1 LQRGYKS
8 AVILKHLDDVVRA
21 KLKDQKPTKELV
33 HSILKESFKDS
44 KITAGLIIKNLISCL
59 FCEQTTRHIS
69 KRKNLKYPN

>member
-8 AVILKHLDDVVRA
+8 AVILKYLDDVVRA

-44 KITAGLIIKNLISCL
+44 KITAGLIIKISFRVC
-59 FCEQTTRHIS
+59 FEQTTRHIS
-69 KRKNLKYPN
+69 KRKI